1 MAAAFSCPAVWLL
14 IGRDMRVPKARSS
27 VERGSGRSPGPVGG
41 ATPAPPKPLVLHSDW
56 TAFPY
61 WHRPQVAAR
70 KSGLP
75 LPARVP
81 LVQLLHGSWVTDPEV
96 HGTVQFLAA
105 AAGAREWPHGCSL
118 ASPPAAG
125 AVLGRPLVVRGSCP
139 PECGARDLQDP
150 KPAGEVEKA
159 VKVVVHFILTTC

>member
-96 HGTVQFLAA
+96 HGTVQFSAA

-125 AVLGRPLVVRGSCP
+125 AFSGAPWLSEAPAHRNAVLEICKIRSPLGKWRKQLKSSST
-139 PECGARDLQDP
+139 LY
-150 KPAGEVEKA
+150 
-159 VKVVVHFILTTC
+159 